1 MAQFRHT
8 SVALAAACLAAC
20 AGNGMG
26 LDSNGRPITPGGG
39 GNGPLT
45 ADFASIQSHVF
56 TPICSVCHVGASAP
70 QGLRLD
76 ANNSYHLLVGVPS
89 TEVPGILR
97 VKPGDPANSYIIQ
110 KLQGTAA
117 VGAQMPF
124 GEAPLPASTIA
135 VIAQWITEGAMPAAP
150 AMVAHDF
157 QISSVV
163 PEDGEKLDSSPPQI
177 VVVFTHEVDATRVD
191 LQAVRLIRA
200 GATAHDEVPAGEIAV
215 AAKLAVGNPRALLI
229 TPRQP
234 LGAGAYLL
242 YLDASVGREI
252 ADIYGKRLAPESP
265 TSRPRAVVSFTVES
279 AP

>member
-1 MAQFRHT
+1 MGGLRNT
-8 SVALAAACLAAC
+8 SVALATVCLAAC

-26 LDSNGRPITPGGG
+26 LDSNGRPISPGGG
-39 GNGPLT
+39 GSGPLT
-45 ADFASIQSHVF
+45 ADFASIQAHVF

-89 TEVPGILR
+89 TEVPSILR

-135 VIAQWITEGAMPAAP
+135 VIAQWITDGAMPASP
-150 AMVAHDF
+150 AAVAHDF
-157 QISSVV
+157 QIKSVV
-163 PEDGEKLDSSPPQI
+163 PEDGERLDSSPPQI
-177 VVVFTHEVDATRVD
+177 VVVFTHEVDATRID
-191 LQAVRLIRA
+191 RQAIRLLRT
-200 GATAHDEVPAGEIAV
+200 GATNESQPGEIAV
-215 AAKLAVGNPRALLI
+215 TARLAVGNAQALLV
-229 TPRQP
+229 TPREP

-242 YLDASVGREI
+242 YLDASLGREL
-252 ADIYGKRLAPESP
+252 ADIYGNRIAGESP
-265 TSRPRAVVSFTVES
+265 VSQPRAVVSFTVAS

>member
-1 MAQFRHT
+1 MGPLRQT
-8 SVALAAACLAAC
+8 TVALAAACLAAC

-26 LDSNGRPITPGGG
+26 LDSNGRPVSPGGG
-39 GNGPLT
+39 GGGPLT

-76 ANNSYHLLVGVPS
+76 ASNSYQLLVGVPS

-97 VKPGDPANSYIIQ
+97 VKPGDPTHSYIIQ

-135 VIAQWITEGAMPAAP
+135 VIAQWISDGALPAAS
-150 AMVAHDF
+150 AAVAHDF

-163 PEDGEKLDSSPPQI
+163 PGDGERLGDPPPQI

-191 LQAVRLIRA
+191 PQAVRLIRT
-200 GATAHDEVPAGEIAV
+200 GATDHEEVAADEIAV
-215 AAKLAVGNPRALLI
+215 TARLAVGNARALLI

-242 YLDASVGREI
+242 YVDAALGREL
-252 ADIYGKRLAPESP
+252 ADVYGDRLTPESP
-265 TSRPRAVVSFTVES
+265 ALQPRAVVSFSVES

>member
-1 MAQFRHT
+1 MGVLRQT

-26 LDSNGRPITPGGG
+26 LDSNGRPVSPGGG
-39 GNGPLT
+39 GGGPLT
-45 ADFASIQSHVF
+45 PDFASIQSHVF

-70 QGLRLD
+70 EGLRLD
-76 ANNSYHLLVGVPS
+76 ASNSYHLLVGVPS

-97 VKPGDPANSYIIQ
+97 VKPGDPTNSYIIQ

-135 VIAQWITEGAMPAAP
+135 VIAQWITDGALPAA
-150 AMVAHDF
+150 AAVAHDF
-157 QISSVV
+157 QVSSVV
-163 PEDGEKLDSSPPQI
+163 PGDGERLDNAPPQI

-191 LQAVRLIRA
+191 RQAVRLIRTGAA
-200 GATAHDEVPAGEIAV
+200 GPDEVPADEIAV
-215 AAKLAVGNPRALLI
+215 TTRLAVGNSRALLI
-229 TPRQP
+229 TPQQP
-234 LGAGAYLL
+234 LAAGAYLL
-242 YLDASVGREI
+242 YVDASLGREL
-252 ADIYGKRLAPESP
+252 ADIYGNRLTPESP
-265 TSRPRAVVSFTVES
+265 PSQPRAVVSFAVES

>member
-1 MAQFRHT
+1 MGGLRQT
-8 SVALAAACLAAC
+8 SVALAAACVAAC

-26 LDSNGRPITPGGG
+26 LDSNGRPISSGSGGG
-39 GNGPLT
+39 GPLT
-45 ADFASIQSHVF
+45 ADFASIQAHVF

-89 TEVPGILR
+89 TEVPSILR

-124 GEAPLPASTIA
+124 DEAPLPASTIA
-135 VIAQWITEGAMPAAP
+135 VIAQWITEGAMPAA
-150 AMVAHDF
+150 AAVVAHDF
-157 QISSVV
+157 QIRSVV
-163 PEDGEKLDSSPPQI
+163 PEDGERLAGSPPQI
-177 VVVFTHEVDATRVD
+177 VIVFTHDVDETRVD
-191 LQAVRLIRA
+191 PQAVRLIRA
-200 GATAHDEVPAGEIAV
+200 GATDHDEVPADEIAV
-215 AAKLAVGNPRALLI
+215 TARLAVGNSRALLI

-234 LGAGAYLL
+234 LGAGSYLL
-242 YLDASVGREI
+242 YVDASLGREL
-252 ADIYGKRLAPESP
+252 ADVYGNRLARQAPPSQ
-265 TSRPRAVVSFTVES
+265 PRAVVSFTIES